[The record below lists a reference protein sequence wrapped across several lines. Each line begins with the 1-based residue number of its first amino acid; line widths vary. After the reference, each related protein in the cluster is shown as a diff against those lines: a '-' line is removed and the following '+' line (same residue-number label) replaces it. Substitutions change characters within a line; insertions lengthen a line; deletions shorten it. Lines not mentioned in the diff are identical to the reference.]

1 MASFDDVDIFDVG
14 SIEPRELT
22 PSEKRLEFVAQ
33 SLQKIGYNPRRSYQM
48 ANKITGFGETVG
60 EFLPG
65 ASMKLAQERDDKLG
79 EALSYLDLIPGASL
93 ATVPIK
99 RAAKKGIKAYHGS
112 PHRFGKFDIEQI
124 GTGEGAQVYGRG
136 LYFAEAKD
144 VGRQYKT
151 AGLPL
156 LELIGGTRLYR
167 LEHFDNIVNK
177 VMKDY
182 PQLGR
187 PQADRIADEV
197 LKTSVKGKP
206 MIPDHIPE
214 GPAKKYYLSAI
225 EANKGAKLSKGS
237 LYEVN
242 IKASPDEL
250 IDWDAPLKKQS
261 KVVQEKVD
269 KLLKLK
275 RTRKRKTHERDWDW
289 INRKEIN
296 PNGSHV
302 ISYAQSN
309 FGFKEAPKILES
321 VGIKG
326 IKYDDAFSRGKS
338 YEVKLFVRNKLYKT
352 EPITANSLENAEDI
366 ASRYKQKGFDTKV
379 EKTGTSNYV
388 IFDPRIIEIAK
399 QYGVAIPVAG
409 AMLYQQDFGDLGKST
424 DAPLEGNTREIL

>member
-1 MASFDDVDIFDVG
+1 MASFDDVNIFDVG

-22 PSEKRLEFVAQ
+22 PSEKRLELVAQ

-48 ANKITGFGETVG
+48 ANKITGLGETVG

-79 EALSYLDLIPGASL
+79 ETLSYLDLIPGASL

-112 PHRFGKFDIEQI
+112 PHRFEKFDIEQI

-151 AGLPL
+151 AGLEDL
-156 LELIGGTRLYR
+156 QVELIGGTRLPHEAH
-167 LEHFDNIVNK
+167 LENIVGR
-177 VMKDY
+177 VIKDY
-182 PQLGR
+182 PQLNR
-187 PQADRIADEV
+187 SSAIRIADEV
-197 LKTSVKGKP
+197 MEKGVKGKP

-237 LYEVN
+237 LYAVN

-250 IDWDAPLKKQS
+250 IDWDAPIKKQS

-269 KLLKLK
+269 KLMELNPKDYQ
-275 RTRKRKTHERDWDW
+275 TREMPHAMSK
-289 INRKEIN
+289 IYFRKEGN
-296 PNGSHV
+296 PHGTDLITYLH
-302 ISYAQSN
+302 SN
-309 FGFKEAPKILES
+309 FGFKETPKILES

-326 IKYDDAFSRGKS
+326 IKYADAFSRGK
-338 YEVKLFVRNKLYKT
+338 
-352 EPITANSLENAEDI
+352 
-366 ASRYKQKGFDTKV
+366 KG
-379 EKTGTSNYV
+379 GTSNYV

-424 DAPLEGNTREIL
+424 DAPLEGNTKEIL